1 MSRRQTLGTLSP
13 NNLNNRQSLAPGK
26 AGKDSRQSLKP
37 LSAAAGRPSV
47 APRQLERPSNAGLDP
62 RRSSAFGKS
71 GTAKA
76 DPRPLNDKNFF
87 NSCIRTIITYAS
99 MHAYPYPLSPKI
111 LTSPTGKD
119 FMQLA
124 FWLFQRFDPTLKT
137 FGKVE
142 DEVPLFFKRLNYPFQ
157 ISKSALFAVGS
168 PHSWPSVLAALSWLV
183 ELLNYDD
190 RAEDAAAQQFDEK
203 QRSERQ
209 FFAYASTAYRSV
221 RARCGLGLTVDLGS
235 IQGGGPLQCIL
246 LCLRCRTRAD
256 HVLSSLSISS
266 TEVLA
271 LHCTLHLSHLCAL
284 IWLSVTYMQVLP
296 GWR

>member
-26 AGKDSRQSLKP
+26 AGKQDSSRQSLKP
-37 LSAAAGRPSV
+37 LSTAAGRPSV

-76 DPRPLNDKNFF
+76 DPRPLSDKNFF

-119 FMQLA
+119 FTQLA
-124 FWLFQRFDPTLKT
+124 FWLFQRFDPTLKA

-209 FFAYASTAYRSV
+209 FFAYASTAYRCAGV
-221 RARCGLGLTVDLGS
+221 GATHTARSSKPQPQPPWQRLLGT
-235 IQGGGPLQCIL
+235 
-246 LCLRCRTRAD
+246 LRPARSCCA
-256 HVLSSLSISS
+256 SSGVMSACVSGHPTS
-266 TEVLA
+266 N
-271 LHCTLHLSHLCAL
+271 
-284 IWLSVTYMQVLP
+284 VLP
-296 GWR
+296 SCCFLPPRIDCLQTP

>member
-1 MSRRQTLGTLSP
+1 MSRRQTLGALSP
-13 NNLNNRQSLAPGK
+13 NNLNSRQSLAPGK

-37 LSAAAGRPSV
+37 HAAGRPSV

-62 RRSSAFGKS
+62 RRSSAFGKTGS
-71 GTAKA
+71 GKA

-99 MHAYPYPLSPKI
+99 THAYPYPLSPKI

-157 ISKSALFAVGS
+157 LSKSALFAVGS

-209 FFAYASTAYRSV
+209 FFAYASTAYRYFLAGDDAKAAAADDEMLGQFKERQTALLQSNSTLQQV
-221 RARCGLGLTVDLGS
+221 RRRYERDGGSGVD
-235 IQGGGPLQCIL
+235 
-246 LCLRCRTRAD
+246 TRG
-256 HVLSSLSISS
+256 
-266 TEVLA
+266 
-271 LHCTLHLSHLCAL
+271 C
-284 IWLSVTYMQVLP
+284 MN
-296 GWR
+296 

>member
-1 MSRRQTLGTLSP
+1 MSRRQTLGALSP
-13 NNLNNRQSLAPGK
+13 NNLNSRQSLAPGK

-37 LSAAAGRPSV
+37 PAAAGRPSL
-47 APRQLERPSNAGLDP
+47 APRLERPSNGGLDP
-62 RRSSAFGKS
+62 RRSSAFGKGGS
-71 GTAKA
+71 TKA

-99 MHAYPYPLSPKI
+99 IHAYPYPLSPKI

-119 FMQLA
+119 FTQLA

-209 FFAYASTAYRSV
+209 FFAYASTAYRYFLAGDDAKAGAADDEMLGQFRERHAALLESNTALQQV
-221 RARCGLGLTVDLGS
+221 RRIVWVVPRARAAVCCPTQD
-235 IQGGGPLQCIL
+235 
-246 LCLRCRTRAD
+246 
-256 HVLSSLSISS
+256 
-266 TEVLA
+266 
-271 LHCTLHLSHLCAL
+271 SHAIGICM
-284 IWLSVTYMQVLP
+284 TCQ
-296 GWR
+296 